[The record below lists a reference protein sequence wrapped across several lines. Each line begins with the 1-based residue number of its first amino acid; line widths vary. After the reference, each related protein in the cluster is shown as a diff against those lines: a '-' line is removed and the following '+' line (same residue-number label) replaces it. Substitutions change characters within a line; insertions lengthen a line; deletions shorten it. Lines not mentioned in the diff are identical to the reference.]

1 MSELTKLFDKQ
12 KRYWDEKVNPEGGT
26 TKRLF
31 NEGATY
37 LTKKYGEKGDGDTH
51 AEGQAMNIV
60 SSQIPNFQDIISD
73 EMKDKE
79 EPVTEPGTQATMARS
94 RLDLYD
100 KSTANRRNIAMT
112 NVNPNKGKKHS
123 VLTQK
128 KGGR

>member
-1 MSELTKLFDKQ
+1 MSVLTEWMDTTKRVWDKSPN
-12 KRYWDEKVNPEGGT
+12 NPGGT
-26 TKRLF
+26 TRRLW
-31 NEGATY
+31 EEAGTY
-37 LTKKYGEKGDGDTH
+37 LTKKYGEKGYGDTH

-60 SSQIPNFQDIISD
+60 SSQIPNFQDIISEELKD
-73 EMKDKE
+73 EE
-79 EPVTEPGTQATMARS
+79 APVTEPGTQATMARS

-123 VLTQK
+123 ILTQK